1 MLFAAARVSQLFPN
15 TLHVTLQA
23 AVAAALLLAVLN
35 YLPPADT
42 ASSALWGR
50 NGEKWR
56 GAGGPLPD
64 FSFAGAPPWCI
75 ICSSSRAAWLLG

>member
-1 MLFAAARVSQLFPN
+1 MLFAAASVSQLFPN

-42 ASSALWGR
+42 ASSALGGR
-50 NGEKWR
+50 NGETWR